1 MSFPLKSCV
10 ARDSK
15 GVREDKRIEEHK
27 IMKKNKK
34 PMVIIG
40 IVLVL
45 CLIAAGIFA
54 LTANS
59 AERRLANQLELGR
72 KYLEE
77 MNYEQAI
84 VAFEAAIAI
93 DPKCEEAYLAL
104 AETYVAQGTGD
115 SGVYLPGADIY
126 VSQDNI
132 EKAIKVL
139 EEGYSQTGSETIL
152 AKLEELRDDYQAG
165 GENGASTAENVQVSG
180 NSSSSESGQA
190 SGSGGAGSRGQSA
203 VDENDP
209 FVQFVNAPFTD
220 KNSFGDVTSLN
231 AAVAYAE
238 SKGFVV
244 GNFDFMP
251 VGDLYIY
258 YEEVEYFDP
267 DTDALVMEPFLRI
280 DTTDDLFDNGGS
292 HTIYSYRGDE
302 ENPTYGISTYIG
314 DRDTMTGE
322 TMPPVG
328 GFAGF
333 LAEHEC
339 LTVESILETIGLG
352 EEEFMT
358 YVRMENSGGV
368 YQAETPYG
376 TVDIEIF
383 NYAAFDLEGANR
395 SVIVTFPE
403 GSGAPWRYMQIYEG
417 VVRSMVASH
426 PNTVTYYLGVSA
438 DTQNGGSEQE

>member
-1 MSFPLKSCV
+1 MDKSM
-10 ARDSK
+10 
-15 GVREDKRIEEHK
+15 EEHE

-34 PMVIIG
+34 PMIIIG

-77 MNYEQAI
+77 MDYEQAI

-115 SGVYLPGADIY
+115 SGVYLPRADIY
-126 VSQDNI
+126 VAQDNI
-132 EKAIKVL
+132 EKAISVL

-152 AKLEELRDDYQAG
+152 TRLEELRDDYQAG
-165 GENGASTAENVQVSG
+165 RENGASTAENAQGTGGQTSG

-190 SGSGGAGSRGQSA
+190 SGSSGAGSQRQPF
-203 VDENDP
+203 VDPKDP

-220 KNSFGDVTSLN
+220 KNGFGDVTSLD

-238 SKGFVV
+238 SNGFVV
-244 GNFDFMP
+244 GNFEFMP

-258 YEEVEYFDP
+258 YEDAEYFDP
-267 DTDALVMEPFLRI
+267 DTEELVMEPFLRV
-280 DTTDDLFDNGGS
+280 DTTDDFFDNGGC
-292 HTIYSYRGDE
+292 HTIYSYGGNE
-302 ENPTYGISTYIG
+302 ENPTYSIETTLGNSLG
-314 DRDTMTGE
+314 LLKTGE
-322 TMPPVG
+322 IPPVG

-333 LAEHEC
+333 LEEHYC
-339 LTVESILETIGLG
+339 LTVEDILETIGLDD
-352 EEEFMT
+352 EELMT
-358 YVRMENSGGV
+358 YVRMDNSSGEFQV
-368 YQAETPYG
+368 ETPYG
-376 TVDIEIF
+376 PADVYLF
-383 NYAAFDLEGANR
+383 NYSAFDIDAVNR
-395 SVIVTFPE
+395 SLTISFPE
-403 GSGAPWRYMQIYEG
+403 NSGAPVGRIYLAEG
-417 VVRSMVASH
+417 VVRSAVYD
-426 PNTVTYYLGVSA
+426 TVTHYLVVGE
-438 DTQNGGSEQE
+438 GSESAESEME

>member
-1 MSFPLKSCV
+1 
-10 ARDSK
+10 
-15 GVREDKRIEEHK
+15 
-27 IMKKNKK
+27 MKEQKLEKQKTIKK
-34 PMVIIG
+34 PLIITTVI
-40 IVLVL
+40 LVL
-45 CLIAAGIFA
+45 CLIVGGIFA

-59 AERRLANQLELGR
+59 AERRLADQLELGR

-77 MNYEQAI
+77 MDYEQAI

-104 AETYVAQGTGD
+104 AETYIAQGTGD

-126 VSQDNI
+126 VTQDNI

-152 AKLEELRDDYQAG
+152 ARLEELRDDYQAG
-165 GENGASTAENVQVSG
+165 RENGASTAENAQGAGGQASG
-180 NSSSSESGQA
+180 NSPSSESGQA
-190 SGSGGAGSRGQSA
+190 SGSGGAGSQRQPV
-203 VDENDP
+203 VDPKDP

-220 KNSFGDVTSLN
+220 KNSFGDVTSLD

-238 SKGFVV
+238 SNGFVV
-244 GNFDFMP
+244 GSFEFMP

-258 YEEVEYFDP
+258 YEEAEYFDP
-267 DTDALVMEPFLRI
+267 DTDELVLEPFLRV

-292 HTIYSYRGDE
+292 HTIYSYGGDE
-302 ENPTYGISTYIG
+302 DNSTYSITTYIG
-314 DRDTMTGE
+314 DRDTKTGE
-322 TMPPVG
+322 TVPPVG

-352 EEEFMT
+352 DEEFMT
-358 YVRMENSGGV
+358 YVRMENSGGM
-368 YQAETPYG
+368 YQAETSYG

-383 NYAAFDLEGANR
+383 NYSAFDLEGVNR
-395 SVIVTFPE
+395 TVIITFPE
-403 GSGAPWRYMQIYEG
+403 GSGAPWRYVEIYEG
-417 VVRSMVASH
+417 VVRSMVVSH
-426 PNTVTYYLGVSA
+426 HNTVTYYLGVSA
-438 DTQNGGSEQE
+438 DTRNGGSEQE